1 MIRDSLCL
9 KDTWYLTTPTYDD
22 VQVTLDTFVPTT
34 NEKIIGIIKSSPD
47 KSCKLDPIPTWLLK
61 SCARE
66 LAPVIVAIVNIS
78 FETSKMPAELKY
90 AHIRHRLKKP
100 SLDPEL
106 LSNYRPVS
114 NLPLISKTMKKVV
127 NTRIEQHLLENNL
140 HDPLQSAYRKQHST
154 ETALIKIQHDIV
166 QALDSGRV
174 AALVFLE
181 LSAAFD
187 SIDHAILLERLKETH
202 GISGDALLW
211 MASYL
216 RQRCQ
221 QVIIGEDASADVTL
235 GYGVQQGSVLDP
247 KLYSIYTR
255 PLGNIIRHHKLDVHF
270 YADDT
275 QLYVSF
281 MNSDREERTAAV
293 TRLNDCI
300 RDVRTWLT
308 RNMLKLNEEKME
320 VILFTSKHG
329 IKSLLPS
336 GNNNSYN
343 HLPSVI
349 LGLSTINT

>member
-1 MIRDSLCL
+1 M
-9 KDTWYLTTPTYDD
+9 
-22 VQVTLDTFVPTT
+22 
-34 NEKIIGIIKSSPD
+34 
-47 KSCKLDPIPTWLLK
+47 
-61 SCARE
+61 
-66 LAPVIVAIVNIS
+66 
-78 FETSKMPAELKY
+78 
-90 AHIRHRLKKP
+90 
-100 SLDPEL
+100 
-106 LSNYRPVS
+106 S
-114 NLPLISKTMKKVV
+114 NLPFISKIIEKVV
-127 NTRIEQHLLENNL
+127 NTRIEQQLLENNL
-140 HDPLQSAYRKQHST
+140 HDPLQSAYRKHHST

-174 AALVFLE
+174 AALVLLD

-187 SIDHAILLERLKETH
+187 TIDHTILFKRLKETH
-202 GISGDALLW
+202 GMSVDALLW

-235 GYGVQQGSVLDP
+235 GYGVPQGSVLGP
-247 KLYSIYTR
+247 KLYSLYTQ

-275 QLYVSF
+275 QLYVF
-281 MNSDREERTAAV
+281 FINSDREEQERTAAV

-300 RDVRTWLT
+300 RDVHTWLT
-308 RNMLKLNEEKME
+308 RNMLKLNEEKTE

-329 IKSLLPS
+329 LKYYLTLLLPS
-336 GNNNSYN
+336 GNNNNYN